1 MPRRS
6 SSRLHLLR
14 EHSDK
19 LQDNPAAAKETESS
33 SCRVAVPVVEPFDPG
48 SYELLRRATKL
59 SERLIGKE
67 ITRKTKRGVRM
78 VYRIMQ
84 LMRTGQTL
92 KLEKLRNQH
101 DRGSY
106 PQCFIPWG

>member
-14 EHSDK
+14 EMSDK
-19 LQDNPAAAKETESS
+19 LQDDPAAVKETEP
-33 SCRVAVPVVEPFDPG
+33 SCRVAVPVVEEFDPG

-59 SERLIGKE
+59 SEKLIGKE
-67 ITRKTKRGVRM
+67 TTRKTKRGVRM

-84 LMRTGQTL
+84 LMRSRQTL
-92 KLEKLRNQH
+92 ELEKLRNQH

-106 PQCFIPWG
+106 PQCFIPWA

>member
-14 EHSDK
+14 EQSDK
-19 LQDNPAAAKETESS
+19 LQDNPAAAKETDS
-33 SCRVAVPVVEPFDPG
+33 SCRVAVPVVEPFDCD
-48 SYELLRRATKL
+48 SYTLLRRATKL

-67 ITRKTKRGVRM
+67 TTRKTKRGGRM
-78 VYRIMQ
+78 VHRIMQ

-92 KLEKLRNQH
+92 ELEKLRNQH

-106 PQCFIPWG
+106 PQSFFT